1 MISERAGQPSP
12 GWTDESDPVTG
23 TWGIDH
29 AATLIRGGPM
39 RATRSRASAFATR
52 FEAWSKA

>member
-23 TWGIDH
+23 TG
-29 AATLIRGGPM
+29 
-39 RATRSRASAFATR
+39 ASTMQQLSYGVDR
-52 FEAWSKA
+52 